1 LAGKPVVRGFVL
13 LDREELAVSEGE
25 PVAVEALPLRSLDG
39 NELGAA
45 RFELVK
51 VAELT
56 PGRFA
61 SPQPAAFGAQTRT
74 RRKGAVMEC
83 PPQDF
88 TRGILARP
96 SLQLRN
102 FRSSERVSSGISS
115 GK

>member
-1 LAGKPVVRGFVL
+1 LAGEPVVRGFVL

-25 PVAVEALPLRSLDG
+25 PVAGEALPLRSLDG

-61 SPQPAAFGAQTRT
+61 SPQPAAFRAQTRT
-74 RRKGAVMEC
+74 RRKGAAMEC

-88 TRGILARP
+88 TRGPGTAVASTQELP
-96 SLQLRN
+96 ELGESLL
-102 FRSSERVSSGISS
+102 GDLL
-115 GK
+115 G